1 MPSNHKIPVLI
12 VDDRPENLAS
22 LEALLSDMELELVQA
37 QSGNEALRHSLYTD
51 FALVLLDVQMPEMD
65 GFETA
70 ELMRKIP
77 KTRQVPIIFITAGM
91 KEEHYLFKGYE
102 AGAVDYLMKPIDPV
116 ILRSKVRVFCD
127 LFQQR
132 RELEIVQAE
141 LVTRNEELQEN
152 QTTLEVQNEK
162 LHQTYLELK
171 EETAERL
178 QAVEASRQSE
188 LLMIQQSRM
197 AAMGE
202 MLNNIAHQWRQ
213 PMNVLG
219 MKVQEIGLCY
229 EMGGF
234 TQELLDTNIAKVM
247 EILQHMSQTI
257 ADFQG
262 FSAPD
267 KEKSLFRVDQVA
279 HKMVSLIEGNF
290 RELGIAIELS
300 SSGDPEINGYPNEYG
315 QVVLNLLTNAKD
327 ALLEKGTTDG
337 RITIRSWTMDGR
349 ALLTITD
356 NAGGIEEKILDK
368 IFEPYFTTKELGKG
382 TGIGLFMSKTIIEK
396 NMGGRLSACNVDG
409 GAEFRIE
416 A

>member
-1 MPSNHKIPVLI
+1 MPNNHKIPVLI

-22 LEALLSDMELELVQA
+22 LEALLGDMELELVQA

-91 KEEHYLFKGYE
+91 KEEDYLFKGYE

-141 LVTRNEELQEN
+141 LVTRNEELQDN
-152 QTTLEVQNEK
+152 QRTLEVQNEK

-188 LLMIQQSRM
+188 LLMVQQSRM

-219 MKVQEIGLCY
+219 LKVQEIGRSY
-229 EMGGF
+229 ELGGF
-234 TQELLDTNIAKVM
+234 SQET
-247 EILQHMSQTI
+247 
-257 ADFQG
+257 
-262 FSAPD
+262 
-267 KEKSLFRVDQVA
+267 
-279 HKMVSLIEGNF
+279 
-290 RELGIAIELS
+290 
-300 SSGDPEINGYPNEYG
+300 G
-315 QVVLNLLTNAKD
+315 QL
-327 ALLEKGTTDG
+327 
-337 RITIRSWTMDGR
+337 
-349 ALLTITD
+349 
-356 NAGGIEEKILDK
+356 
-368 IFEPYFTTKELGKG
+368 
-382 TGIGLFMSKTIIEK
+382 
-396 NMGGRLSACNVDG
+396 
-409 GAEFRIE
+409 
-416 A
+416 